1 MMISYLVANTSLTGH
16 GILFQL
22 KRINEEVTL
31 VSVDEEILEI
41 RFSLCLPWRRWFFVF
56 DC

>member
-41 RFSLCLPWRRWFFVF
+41 RFSLCLP
-56 DC
+56 